1 MAEKILACLILEIL
15 GRPADYVKK
24 SLEIITEKMGSEQG
38 VKIANK
44 KMSEPKPIEKT
55 DFFTTF
61 GEIEAEFD
69 NLNTL
74 LLAVFNYMPS
84 HVEIIKPNDFR
95 IGNFDLS
102 GMISEII
109 RKLHQ
114 YDEIAKRVLIER
126 NILEAKL
133 KELMDKYNVSIE
145 ELKGIPLEN
154 PLANPLVSKAK
165 KSRADKSKKEKKKA
179 KGKRK

>member
-24 SLEIITEKMGSEQG
+24 SLEIVTEKMGSEKG

-74 LLAVFNYMPS
+74 LLIVFNYMPS

-114 YDEIAKRVLIER
+114 YDEIAKRVIIER

-154 PLANPLVSKAK
+154 PLVSKEGK
-165 KSRADKSKKEKKKA
+165 KSKKEKRKT
-179 KGKRK
+179 KGKRRKK